1 MGLDSIQLKL
11 LKSWLVSMINFGKW
25 RCRISKKWL
34 LDLRLNG
41 LNFGGVMLINCARE
55 LWDQWRIRITFASR
69 NFVIFN
75 IGNGHKMSGR
85 YGWRIGLVKLSKDS
99 IEFMSR
105 AHIFLIGSEVPH
117 SVDIQLEQHWE
128 ILSGACAMPI
138 TIYNLS
144 AFEILGGDNGKIL
157 VKWWLQEMTLSY
169 LLKIKI

>member
-1 MGLDSIQLKL
+1 M
-11 LKSWLVSMINFGKW
+11 
-25 RCRISKKWL
+25 
-34 LDLRLNG
+34 
-41 LNFGGVMLINCARE
+41 
-55 LWDQWRIRITFASR
+55 
-69 NFVIFN
+69 
-75 IGNGHKMSGR
+75 
-85 YGWRIGLVKLSKDS
+85 KLSKDS

-157 VKWWLQEMTLSY
+157 VK
-169 LLKIKI
+169 